1 MHLSVSS
8 HACNINRLARLDPVI
23 PLAAVVVLVEALA
36 LLGFAGAEV
45 VAEPSRPMTYATA
58 GLLTAYALGQAWAAL
73 LLLKHRI
80 GARGPL
86 VVTQLIQLGLA
97 WNSRDSELAWLSPV
111 LAIAAVVALVALL
124 SPSTTRALVAAEN
137 VPE

>member
-1 MHLSVSS
+1 M
-8 HACNINRLARLDPVI
+8 I

-36 LLGFAGAEV
+36 LLGFAGTEV

-97 WNSRDSELAWLSPV
+97 WNSRDSDLEWLSPV
-111 LAIAAVVALVALL
+111 LVIAAVVALVGLL
-124 SPSTTRALVAAEN
+124 APSTTRALVAAER

>member
-1 MHLSVSS
+1 
-8 HACNINRLARLDPVI
+8 VI

-36 LLGFAGAEV
+36 LLGFAGTEV
-45 VAEPSRPMTYATA
+45 VAEPSKPMTYATA
-58 GLLTAYALGQAWAAL
+58 GLLAAYALGQAWAAF

-86 VVTQLIQLGLA
+86 VATQLIQLGLA
-97 WNSRDSELAWLSPV
+97 WNSRDSQVEWLSPA
-111 LAIAAVVALVALL
+111 LAVAALVVLVALL
-124 SPSTTRALVAAEN
+124 APSTTRALVAAER

>member
-1 MHLSVSS
+1 M
-8 HACNINRLARLDPVI
+8 I
-23 PLAAVVVLVEALA
+23 PLAATVVLVEALA
-36 LLGFAGAEV
+36 LLGFAGTEV
-45 VAEPSRPMTYATA
+45 VAEPSRAMTYATA

-97 WNSRDSELAWLSPV
+97 WNSRDSEVGWLSPL
-111 LAIAAVVALVALL
+111 LAISAVVALVALL
-124 SPSTTRALVAAEN
+124 SPSTTRALVAAER